1 MLVKDKVKN
10 KGIEPD
16 YYKKRA
22 KVESSNHPNP
32 KAQDNCPP
40 GEICSAAGLYQFTK
54 GTWKAIVKDLGLDY
68 TLEDRFDPDKSKKVV
83 EEFTRRNANYLRNK
97 LGREPSEN
105 ELYLAHFMGMGGAK
119 KLLEARN
126 TFPNLTVDKVVSQNS
141 INSNPNVFKNKD
153 GSLKKVEDIYRWS
166 AEKFDLDYEEPE
178 QDNAIYALNEE
189 NQVVAVNPEYATDY
203 QKQTSDAVRKAYIDK
218 LYPDENNSTLQ
229 KTNNNLTNFDNTTE
243 TLNFAGASDPVQE
256 ENEVEEIPEWKL
268 ALEKKQQERDFIL
281 SFVNQGGADFKA
293 PEYKRVTPQM
303 QQEQFQDGGQVPI
316 SKNGLYEY
324 PKQSVIVPTKDGRIT
339 IKGIDYP
346 VKGLADTGEE
356 ILMQPNKEY
365 HFKGAKTV
373 LEIPQL

>member
-16 YYKKRA
+16 YYKKLA
-22 KVESSNHPNP
+22 KVESSNNPNA